1 MVTLCSVFQMAFRFQ
16 MLFHSEQNGGHYI
29 GITNHSKT
37 NHWKSELQN
46 VWYSNVFGIEYRTNP
61 VFKVWKQVQFVNG
74 AIYDWHSKSE
84 YFVQI
89 WDIY

>member
-1 MVTLCSVFQMAFRFQ
+1 MAFRFQ